1 MKGQARLPS
10 LRSGAS
16 GQALINLIFFTVIA
30 TTVTT
35 AAILMVY
42 VNLQSG
48 TRLQQGIVA
57 YEIAQSGAENGLIR
71 LLRDTSYNGE
81 NGLVVGS
88 GTVDILVTGSGT
100 SADPY
105 VILSKGKIGNY
116 LRQVQIRATYV
127 DNQLTVLSRK
137 EVSI

>member
-1 MKGQARLPS
+1 MK
-10 LRSGAS
+10 

-48 TRLQQGIVA
+48 TRLQQGTVA
-57 YEIAQSGAENGLIR
+57 YEISQSGAENSLIR
-71 LLRDTSYNGE
+71 LLRDPGYTGE
-81 NGLVVGS
+81 SNLVIGS

-100 SADPY
+100 TADPY
-105 VILSKGKIGNY
+105 VILSKGKVGNY
-116 LRQVQIRATYV
+116 LRQIQIRATYS
-127 DNQLTVLSRK
+127 DNQLIILSRK
-137 EVSI
+137 EISI